1 MKRAWILMLLLVA
14 GLIAGC
20 GPNKG
25 AAQMAITAAQTAY
38 DAAKDQAMMIVPQQ
52 ALGIQAMIAGA
63 RASMDKGEFK
73 AAIDSANVVPAR
85 VKEMMDGLAAKT
97 AEMQAEWEKMKE
109 FPQALV
115 ALNEQVVK
123 LAKAKQLPPGI
134 DAAKVEAAK
143 AALGTITQNWT
154 EAQAAYQGGNLAG
167 AMSKA
172 GMAKQAAVEAMNSL
186 SMAIPEMMKE

>member
-1 MKRAWILMLLLVA
+1 MKRILITTLSLAAILV
-14 GLIAGC
+14 AGC

-38 DAAKDQAMMIVPQQ
+38 DAAKDRAMMIVPQQ
-52 ALGIQAMIAGA
+52 ALGIQAVIAGA
-63 RASMDKGEFK
+63 QASMEKGEFK
-73 AAIDSANVVPAR
+73 AAIDSANAVPAR
-85 VKEMMDGLAAKT
+85 VKTMMDGLPAKT

-115 ALNEQVVK
+115 ALNDQVVK
-123 LAKAKQLPPGI
+123 LAKSKKLPQGI
-134 DAAKVEAAK
+134 DKAKVEAAK
-143 AALGTITQNWT
+143 AALGAITQNWT
-154 EAQAAYQGGNLAG
+154 EAQAAYQSGDLAQ

-172 GMAKQAAVEAMNSL
+172 AMARQAAVDAMNSL

>member
-14 GLIAGC
+14 GVLAGC

-25 AAQMAITAAQTAY
+25 AAQTAITAAQAAY

-52 ALGIQAMIAGA
+52 ALGIQAVIADA
-63 RASMDKGEFK
+63 RANMDKGEFK

-85 VKEMMDGLAAKT
+85 VKEMMGGLAAKT

-123 LAKAKQLPPGI
+123 LAKAKQLPQGI
-134 DAAKVEAAK
+134 EAAKVEAAK

-154 EAQAAYQGGNLAG
+154 EAQAAYQGGNLAE

-172 GMAKQAAVEAMNSL
+172 AMAKQAAVEAMNSL